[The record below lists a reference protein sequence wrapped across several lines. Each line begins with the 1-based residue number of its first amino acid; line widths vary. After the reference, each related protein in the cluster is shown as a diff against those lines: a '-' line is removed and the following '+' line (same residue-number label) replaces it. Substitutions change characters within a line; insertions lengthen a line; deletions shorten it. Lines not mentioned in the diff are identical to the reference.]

1 MDTNLVDF
9 LIRLGS
15 SLVHLYELLIV
26 ARIVLS
32 WFIRDYYHPV
42 VRALDAMTDPYLRL
56 FRSFLPPLGGIDFSP
71 MVALLVLDMG
81 WGLIADLLQRL
92 AYWGF

>member
-1 MDTNLVDF
+1 MDINLVDF

-15 SLVHLYELLIV
+15 NLVHLYELLIV
-26 ARIVLS
+26 ARIILS
-32 WFIRDYYHPV
+32 WFVRDWYHPV
-42 VRALDAMTDPYLRL
+42 VRALDAMTEPYLRL

-81 WGLIADLLQRL
+81 WQLVASLLLRL
-92 AYWGF
+92 SYGGF